1 MPEDVAQE
9 AMEVGVLMA
18 GLTVCTINLMSIT
31 VKQISCFLGYLP
43 SYFSYEWYQKASSVG
58 INQYQIK
65 MVDVVEKI

>member
-1 MPEDVAQE
+1 
-9 AMEVGVLMA
+9 
-18 GLTVCTINLMSIT
+18 MSIT

-65 MVDVVEKI
+65 MVDVVEKIKGQSCDRNLTNTQLKMQIRNKFNFQG

>member
-1 MPEDVAQE
+1 
-9 AMEVGVLMA
+9 
-18 GLTVCTINLMSIT
+18 MSIT

-43 SYFSYEWYQKASSVG
+43 SYFSYEWYQKASSVE